1 MFLSSKIHHTDEGK
15 ESKRL
20 LDTSHI
26 YEGRVL
32 GDKDSFVHGSIS
44 DGVFHGRIV
53 TSKDS
58 YYVEKARYYFPN
70 HSYVE
75 EGFHSIIYKDKHVD
89 DPHKNIRTVHSNGC
103 GLTEDVSRWMDHVQ
117 NSAEYEEEIEVVPL
131 KKKTNENGK
140 NGTEADNKN
149 NIYKHVNNNRI
160 YNDNA
165 SNDDEDVES
174 ESYHPH
180 RKYSKEANSR
190 TKRATARFQEKN
202 TCSLYIQTDPLI
214 WRHIRE
220 SIPDHQVKIVYM
232 QIIIIACIIIFS
244 L

>member
-1 MFLSSKIHHTDEGK
+1 M
-15 ESKRL
+15 
-20 LDTSHI
+20 
-26 YEGRVL
+26 L

-44 DGVFHGRIV
+44 DGVFHGNII
-53 TSKDS
+53 TSKDT

-70 HSYVE
+70 HSYVA
-75 EGFHSIIYKDKHVD
+75 EGFHSIIYKDKHVE

-131 KKKTNENGK
+131 EKEEEKEKKKS

-149 NIYKHVNNNRI
+149 NMYKHVKNNRI
-160 YNDNA
+160 YNDE
-165 SNDDEDVES
+165 EDVES
-174 ESYHPH
+174 ESHHPH
-180 RKYSKEANSR
+180 RKYSEEANSR

-220 SIPDHQVKIVYM
+220 SIPDHQVKFVIISLKIVSHVSFLGS
-232 QIIIIACIIIFS
+232 QSCCNC
-244 L
+244 

>member
-1 MFLSSKIHHTDEGK
+1 M
-15 ESKRL
+15 
-20 LDTSHI
+20 
-26 YEGRVL
+26 L
-32 GDKDSFVHGSIS
+32 GDKDSYVHGSIS

-70 HSYVE
+70 HSYVA

-117 NSAEYEEEIEVVPL
+117 NSGEYEEEIEVVPL
-131 KKKTNENGK
+131 NKKKK
-140 NGTEADNKN
+140 SNGTEGD

-160 YNDNA
+160 YNGN
-165 SNDDEDVES
+165 NENEEDVES
-174 ESYHPH
+174 ESHHPH
-180 RKYSKEANSR
+180 RKYSEEANLR

-220 SIPDHQVKIVYM
+220 SIPDHQVN
-232 QIIIIACIIIFS
+232 
-244 L
+244 